1 MIDQFDE
8 ETSKLL
14 SLLERAA
21 EEMISYGNQ
30 STFSYFDT
38 CEDVGL
44 YIQDILNK
52 VKAGEIKELT
62 FLLSSWI
69 SGDLLKVQI
78 GTFIPGSS
86 ENVPIETFIPENI
99 FVPIDTFHSRNLLS

>member
-1 MIDQFDE
+1 MIEQFDE
-8 ETSKLL
+8 ETSRLL

-62 FLLSSWI
+62 KLWYIFAPTSVWDD
-69 SGDLLKVQI
+69 SG
-78 GTFIPGSS
+78 GSQEIANEIYEIINKQYS
-86 ENVPIETFIPENI
+86 PE
-99 FVPIDTFHSRNLLS
+99 